1 MCGALGVAF
10 PTQMMSCLGSWWEGE
25 DQKGRNQSLDARRFL
40 RMDHVLKSQAEPCGG
55 GAPSAD
61 LCLPLPGGEGRGS
74 GMKFSSIAEIYGSS
88 TFIPERVTVK
98 NSYSLYQEVHRECLI
113 DSRKC
118 YDPTDRDPSKH
129 ANL

>member
-1 MCGALGVAF
+1 MEVKKNMWCSGGGFSRSEDVVFELLVGGRR
-10 PTQMMSCLGSWWEGE
+10 PEGW
-25 DQKGRNQSLDARRFL
+25 DQSLDARRFL
-40 RMDHVLKSQAEPCGG
+40 RMDHVLNSQAEPCGG

-74 GMKFSSIAEIYGSS
+74 GMKFSSVAEIYGSS

-98 NSYSLYQEVHRECLI
+98 NSYSLYQEVHRECST

-118 YDPTDRDPSKH
+118 YDPTDRDPF
-129 ANL
+129 